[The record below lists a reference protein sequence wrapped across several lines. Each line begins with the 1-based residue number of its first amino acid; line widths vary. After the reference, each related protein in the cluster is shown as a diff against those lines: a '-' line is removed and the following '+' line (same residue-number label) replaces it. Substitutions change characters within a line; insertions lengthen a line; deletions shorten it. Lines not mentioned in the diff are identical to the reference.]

1 MGNFLV
7 NLFYATFLLH
17 TKQLSIPLY
26 KLLWLLPS
34 IEALMQVVKIVAFHF
49 NAKKED
55 FFKVLD
61 AENSESSD
69 DVLIALIECCKA
81 KLTLVQDNIGEDEE
95 DEADLDACKTIGGK

>member
-1 MGNFLV
+1 M
-7 NLFYATFLLH
+7 
-17 TKQLSIPLY
+17 
-26 KLLWLLPS
+26 LPS

-61 AENSESSD
+61 VENSESSN
-69 DVLIALIECCKA
+69 DVLIALIECCKV

-95 DEADLDACKTIGGK
+95 DEADIDACKTIGGK